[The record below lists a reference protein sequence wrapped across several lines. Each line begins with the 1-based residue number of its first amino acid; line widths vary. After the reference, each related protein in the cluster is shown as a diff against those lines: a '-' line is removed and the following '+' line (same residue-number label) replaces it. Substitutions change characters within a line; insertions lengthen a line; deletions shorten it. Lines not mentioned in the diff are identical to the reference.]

1 MAAVVAALIPVF
13 ALILLG
19 AALRRAGFP
28 GDGFWPP
35 LERLTYFVLFP
46 PLLFHAIV
54 SADLENAPFGRLG
67 LALAV
72 MMIVAAAAMIA
83 VQRIVQIPGPAF
95 SSFFQGVVR
104 WNSFVA
110 LAAIG
115 ALYGKDGLALAAV
128 AIAVMVPL
136 ANAFSVLVLV
146 GYAQGET
153 ASARM
158 LIEQVVRNPLIQAC
172 ALGIAI
178 KVLGVPVPDAVL
190 AAADMLGKASLT
202 LGLFAVGASLD
213 LNVARMEA
221 RIVAS
226 ASALKLI
233 ATPVLAAALCWALGV
248 DGVARGCAVICAAVP
263 GAASAYILAKQLG
276 GDAPLM
282 AGITTVQTLAAMI
295 TMPLML
301 TLLI

>member
-1 MAAVVAALIPVF
+1 MGAVAGALVPVF

-19 AALRRAGFP
+19 AALRRLDFSGE
-28 GDGFWPP
+28 GFWPP

-54 SADLENAPFGRLG
+54 AADFGNAPFGRLG
-67 LALAV
+67 LILAMMMGAMALA
-72 MMIVAAAAMIA
+72 ALGL
-83 VQRIVQIPGPAF
+83 QRAIQMPGPAF
-95 SSFFQGVVR
+95 TSFFQGVVR

-115 ALYGKDGLALAAV
+115 ALYGKEGLALAAV

-136 ANAFSVLVLV
+136 ANMFSVLALV
-146 GYAQGET
+146 AYAGQGEP
-153 ASARM
+153 SARM
-158 LIEQVVRNPLIQAC
+158 LIEQVLRNPLIQAC
-172 ALGIAI
+172 ALGVSVKA
-178 KVLGVPVPDAVL
+178 LGVPVPDFVL
-190 AAADMLGKASLT
+190 AAADMLGKASLA

-213 LNVARMEA
+213 LTVARLEA
-221 RIVAS
+221 RAVAA
-226 ASALKLI
+226 ASILKLI
-233 ATPVLAAALCWALGV
+233 ATPVLAAALCWTLGV

-282 AGITTVQTLAAMI
+282 AGITTVQTLAAMA
-295 TMPLML
+295 TMPLIL
-301 TLLI
+301 ALLI